1 MSTAQIIQNIIR
13 NMACLELKTQNM
25 FGTCLE
31 FRHVLYKKTLR
42 KTEKPVCELL
52 PWYEEKIFLANST

>member
-1 MSTAQIIQNIIR
+1 
-13 NMACLELKTQNM
+13 MACLELKTQNM

-52 PWYEEKIFLANST
+52 PWYEEKIFSTNST